1 MMAHRIFIRRISPHF
16 VWIMGLLELI
26 TVPLVV
32 IIPRLTGTTLKNPL
46 HGIVVGFV
54 GIIVLFCCINPLLSR
69 LNISLMDGKIMRFS
83 VLSSA
88 FWSAFILALIFLF
101 QMILGFVIP
110 FSYPWKE
117 IILGVGSAGGAVF
130 CSSLVYRIFVYA
142 LPFLAVSIKTTER
155 LFVIEQFSVMCFSV
169 FAAIYEGVA
178 LPIISIWKLVTEY
191 EVLISVVTG
200 LAGGMAGALSLWL
213 FSFVAAVSFGW
224 ITFREINLAGKD
236 GPG

>member
-1 MMAHRIFIRRISPHF
+1 
-16 VWIMGLLELI
+16 MGLLELI
-26 TVPLVV
+26 TVPLVL
-32 IIPRLTGTTLKNPL
+32 IIPRLTGTTLKNPV

-110 FSYPWKE
+110 FGYPWKE

-130 CSSLVYRIFVYA
+130 CSSLVYRTFVRA
-142 LPFLAVSIKTTER
+142 LPFLAISIKTSEG
-155 LFVIEQFSVMCFSV
+155 LFVIEQFSVMSFSV

-178 LPIISIWKLVTEY
+178 LPIISIWKLATGHA
-191 EVLISVVTG
+191 VLASIVTG
-200 LAGGMAGALSLWL
+200 LSGGIAGAFSLWL
-213 FSFVAAVSFGW
+213 ISSIVIRSFGW
-224 ITFREINLAGKD
+224 ITFRQRIN
-236 GPG
+236 